1 MYYTLIYSRFQM
13 KTQIS
18 ISLSESQITEL
29 DRLARKDV
37 LSRSAFAR
45 QTLVK
50 NLDLIEEGKKNKK

>member
-1 MYYTLIYSRFQM
+1 M